1 MMKCVTETQ
10 SLLASTPCSHKS
22 HMIALVT
29 VHDFNF
35 QLSMPSL
42 TSCEASWRWQHMQL
56 LHVSAI
62 RNTRATIVTQSQQWK
77 IYETL
82 SDAIAWIIA
91 LRARDYEFIHQ
102 SPSLCNAIHITGPCL
117 LAIWSLVWEWIQ
129 LELFHSA
136 NCVFIRTTKPCV
148 QPTLLCDR
156 FVTAT
161 RPHAIPVLDGWFDV
175 TF

>member
-1 MMKCVTETQ
+1 MISDVLYILQTSMHGWYFEYMRPKIQSLRAHTNRVSQKCDIGVAECTSVHGIGIVVLNKSMKCVTETQ

-42 TSCEASWRWQHMQL
+42 TICEASWRWQHMQL

-77 IYETL
+77 INETL
-82 SDAIAWIIA
+82 NDGIAWIVA
-91 LRARDYEFIHQ
+91 LRAGDYEFIRQ
-102 SPSLCNAIHITGPCL
+102 SP
-117 LAIWSLVWEWIQ
+117 LV
-129 LELFHSA
+129 
-136 NCVFIRTTKPCV
+136 V
-148 QPTLLCDR
+148 
-156 FVTAT
+156 
-161 RPHAIPVLDGWFDV
+161 
-175 TF
+175 